1 MSEEVQMRAIV
12 RGQVQGIYFRDFTRR
27 HARRLGLVGYIRNLW
42 DGTVEVLAEGNRDL
56 LENLLQELHAGPPA
70 ARVEGIDLEWGQP
83 SGEFRS
89 FEVRY

>member
-1 MSEEVQMRAIV
+1 MRAIV

-27 HARRLGLVGYIRNLW
+27 HARRLGLVGYVRNLW

-56 LENLLQELHAGPPA
+56 LESLLGELHIGPPA